1 MENCPVCGA
10 EGPLQGPSCEVCGLP
25 ADLFGDFQEAR
36 VDGDPAQTP
45 GPTPGAD
52 EPQSTPAAGRPD
64 PRDPESSGPGPVDP
78 ATEPAAR
85 HPGEASSGL
94 DIMARRTQGLTNE
107 LLEVGE
113 GLGLDVSGLSSN
125 LELARA
131 QGDAHE
137 AWKVRRELTPIIV
150 GGLLDRYRQ
159 LCRGRDQISA
169 RSGTAKVDA
178 AFTGFR
184 RALREGDIR
193 RADAHLEDAD
203 RELSSL
209 RAAWGRIQAEIAETG
224 QIVRELNALGGVA
237 PSVLRQVAESLRVS
251 GRPEP
256 DPVERQVLQTKSF
269 LWHLLVPR
277 IGHELAQSRA
287 LLRANGAPLANAD
300 LIRAEILRLGEQLR
314 AHRVADALETSKWL
328 RLELVSA
335 TRPRP
340 RPTAR
345 RSILDQR

>member
-10 EGPLQGPSCEVCGLP
+10 EGPLEGPSCAVCGLP
-25 ADLFGDFQEAR
+25 ADLFGDFQEAKI
-36 VDGDPAQTP
+36 G
-45 GPTPGAD
+45 G
-52 EPQSTPAAGRPD
+52 EPSESEPVSAASAPL
-64 PRDPESSGPGPVDP
+64 E
-78 ATEPAAR
+78 AEPAAPKPAHSPPDADVR
-85 HPGEASSGL
+85 KSADASAGL
-94 DIMARRTQGLTNE
+94 DIMARRTQGMTDE
-107 LLEVGE
+107 LLEVGQ
-113 GLGLDVSGLSSN
+113 GLGLDVSALSN
-125 LELARA
+125 DLDVARA

-150 GGLLDRYRQ
+150 GGLLDRYRE
-159 LCRGRDQISA
+159 LCRGRDLISS

-178 AFTGFR
+178 ALTGFR

-203 RELSSL
+203 RELTSL
-209 RAAWGRIQAEIAETG
+209 RAAWSRIQTEIAETG

-287 LLRANGAPLANAD
+287 LLNASSAPPANAD
-300 LIRAEILRLGEQLR
+300 LIRAEILRLAEQLR
-314 AHRVADALETSKWL
+314 ARRVADALETSKWL

-335 TRPRP
+335 TRRKPRAMP
-340 RPTAR
+340 R
-345 RSILDQR
+345 RSILE